1 MNFFSNLSP
10 YWSMGPLPK
19 FGVGCKKICSTIG
32 DGKICT
38 GRQLELTFGPLRDI
52 WPRSN
57 ELEKCIVNGNG
68 IV

>member
-1 MNFFSNLSP
+1 
-10 YWSMGPLPK
+10 MGPLPK

-38 GRQLELTFGPLRDI
+38 GRLLELTFGPLRTSDLGG
-52 WPRSN
+52 PN